1 MPEFELEKP
10 PNWWVEYNFVSD
22 LSRPLNFYLLFGIN
36 YRAIRGQSTNAT
48 AQEYVNFFASS
59 SAVVRLFVP
68 RLRTPAPANFR
79 SYRAIRCDAGPPETH
94 LHKIGG
100 GWWWCDSDR
109 DSVLA
114 LLAQQCP
121 VSVSG
126 LVW

>member
-36 YRAIRGQSTNAT
+36 YRAIRGKSTNAS

-100 GWWWCDSDR
+100 AILTETRFSLSLPS
-109 DSVLA
+109 SV
-114 LLAQQCP
+114 Q
-121 VSVSG
+121 SE
-126 LVW
+126 